1 MPTADH
7 KKIELLLFEDNKV
20 DADLVAKQLDQSK
33 LDCKISIATHLA
45 DGIEQLKTGPF
56 DLVLLNLKLPDSR
69 GIDTLLTVMK
79 ASQDEVIIVLADT
92 EDEALSLEALKFG
105 AQDYLNKDRINGK
118 GLRRSILYAIERTN
132 LRRSLEA
139 RTEKIPYREAI
150 IDNITNQQKAKD
162 ELLKSE
168 KLESIS
174 LLAGGI
180 AHDLNNMLT
189 TILGNISMVGIE
201 LDGNQQHSTQ
211 LVAAEKAALQ
221 ARLLTQQLLTFSKG
235 DALALEVT
243 TVSEIVEECAQFILR
258 GSKVKCSIEKG
269 KEHWPVDAD
278 KGQISQVINNLIINA
293 NQAMPEGGNIRIRI
307 RNLQVRHSEVPALK
321 TGDYVCIELRD
332 EGTGISPETLKKI
345 FDPYFTTKKKG
356 NGLGLASSYSIITTH
371 KGTITA
377 ESSIGHG
384 STFRVYLPKSTQLAP
399 ASSNPFEAEKEEAA
413 KEIIHRGKGHI
424 LVMDDMEA
432 MMMVAGEILTVL
444 GYDVAYSTNGNEAI
458 EAYKTA
464 KDAGNPFDACVFDLT
479 VPGSMGGE
487 EAANILID
495 YDPNLVAIASSGYTT
510 STVMSDYKN
519 SAFKAV
525 LPKPYRIKEMSDVLQ
540 ELLHS

>member
-7 KKIELLLFEDNKV
+7 KKIELLLFEDNEV

-307 RNLQVRHSEVPALK
+307 RNLQVRHSEVPALN

-332 EGTGISPETLKKI
+332 EGTGISPENLKKI

-399 ASSNPFEAEKEEAA
+399 ASSNPFEAEKKEEA
-413 KEIIHRGKGHI
+413 KETIHRGKGHI